1 LRDARRAV
9 RRRNFIS
16 LLAIAAM
23 SPLAARAQQQRQM
36 RRIGILTSSDESDP
50 EAESLVTAFREE
62 LGKLGW
68 RMRSTYEAARRSH
81 WRTSSSNKRRFF

>member
-1 LRDARRAV
+1 V

-23 SPLAARAQQQRQM
+23 SPLAARAQQQQRQM

-50 EAESLVTAFREE
+50 EAQSLVTAFREE